1 MYLEIYLCMNPTPPG
16 QAWNSSTL
24 LVTRGAYVLPFP
36 FSKCHQNCHLGRS
49 LYYLSYHHVVTS
61 STPNIFSFSTYMTAV
76 TPFTAFIE
84 EPHQFESTQCAST
97 QPQKREASQKFE
109 VCHDYGPKRDSKG
122 MTRNI
127 YQTTRHK
134 ADKMVKVLFTLCQY
148 TIPLLFHVLKLYWPA
163 VQDLLLP
170 SLCPQAPSCWNI
182 CQCFLVY
189 VSRPRIPMRQSTKCQ
204 NQRGEHL
211 RQRKVRLAQLPLND
225 LTLQTVMLIR
235 FDMSGQAYR
244 TRPRQLWLGL
254 LIIKHEKIW
263 QALRHFL
270 AKNFPNLN
278 CI

>member
-1 MYLEIYLCMNPTPPG
+1 MHCKAKKKRVVVATPSLLSPKRRVKSKESSYQQRQGFTWPHGKANMFWVPTTLQLGCCGFNKPFVACLYLEIYLCMNSTPSG
-16 QAWNSSTL
+16 QARNNSTL

-36 FSKCHQNCHLGRS
+36 FWKCHQNCHLGRS
-49 LYYLSYHHVVTS
+49 LYHLLYHHVVTS
-61 STPNIFSFSTYMTAV
+61 GAPNIFSFSTYITAV

-109 VCHDYGPKRDSKG
+109 VCHNYGPKRDSKG

-189 VSRPRIPMRQSTKCQ
+189 V
-204 NQRGEHL
+204 
-211 RQRKVRLAQLPLND
+211 
-225 LTLQTVMLIR
+225 
-235 FDMSGQAYR
+235 
-244 TRPRQLWLGL
+244 
-254 LIIKHEKIW
+254 
-263 QALRHFL
+263 
-270 AKNFPNLN
+270 
-278 CI
+278 

>member
-1 MYLEIYLCMNPTPPG
+1 MASWKSEHVLGSNDALVGMLWLQQAIRSMLVSRDLFVYELNALISG
-16 QAWNSSTL
+16 QARNNSTL

-36 FSKCHQNCHLGRS
+36 FWKCHQNCHLGRS
-49 LYYLSYHHVVTS
+49 LYHLLYHHVVTS
-61 STPNIFSFSTYMTAV
+61 GAPNIFSFSTYMTAV

-127 YQTTRHK
+127 QQTTRHK
-134 ADKMVKVLFTLCQY
+134 ADKIVKVLFTLCQY

-170 SLCPQAPSCWNI
+170 SLGPQAPSCWNI

-211 RQRKVRLAQLPLND
+211 KEKECKIA
-225 LTLQTVMLIR
+225 LIS
-235 FDMSGQAYR
+235 FQ
-244 TRPRQLWLGL
+244 
-254 LIIKHEKIW
+254 
-263 QALRHFL
+263 
-270 AKNFPNLN
+270 
-278 CI
+278 

>member
-1 MYLEIYLCMNPTPPG
+1 
-16 QAWNSSTL
+16 
-24 LVTRGAYVLPFP
+24 
-36 FSKCHQNCHLGRS
+36 
-49 LYYLSYHHVVTS
+49 
-61 STPNIFSFSTYMTAV
+61 MTTV

-84 EPHQFESTQCAST
+84 EPHQFESTQCVST

-189 VSRPRIPMRQSTKCQ
+189 VSRPRIAMRQSTKCQ

-211 RQRKVRLAQLPLND
+211 KEKECKIALISFQWLNASNSKVDP
-225 LTLQTVMLIR
+225 
-235 FDMSGQAYR
+235 FDMSLVKHKEKG
-244 TRPRQLWLGL
+244 PRQCWLGL
-254 LIIKHEKIW
+254 LIIKFEKIW
-263 QALRHFL
+263 QSLQHFL
-270 AKNFPNLN
+270 AKIQSGKMLLKNTITILLTDVHQ
-278 CI
+278 